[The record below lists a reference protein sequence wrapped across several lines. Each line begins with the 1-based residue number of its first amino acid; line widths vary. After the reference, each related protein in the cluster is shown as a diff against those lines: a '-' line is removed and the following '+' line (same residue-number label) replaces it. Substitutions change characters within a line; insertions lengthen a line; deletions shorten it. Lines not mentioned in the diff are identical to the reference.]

1 MNNKLIKRP
10 SGRSVD
16 QARKISIEKS
26 YIKNAGASC
35 LINVGETSVICT
47 ASLDKR
53 VPMWLKGSGKG
64 WLTAEYGML
73 PASTN
78 TRNDREATRGKQSG
92 RTQEIQRLI
101 GRSLRAALD
110 LKKLKELQIK
120 IDCDVINADGG
131 TRTASITGGWIA
143 LSLLIKSLL

>member
-35 LINVGETSVICT
+35 LINVGDTSVICT

-53 VPMWLKGSGKG
+53 VPMLLKGSGKG

-78 TRNDREATRGKQSG
+78 TRNDREAARGKQSV
-92 RTQEIQRLI
+92 
-101 GRSLRAALD
+101 
-110 LKKLKELQIK
+110 K
-120 IDCDVINADGG
+120 IVTHNF
-131 TRTASITGGWIA
+131 
-143 LSLLIKSLL
+143 